1 MKNQLFN
8 KVMAILIVL
17 FLSGNLLYAQVE
29 KPQNIYRVTV
39 NSRYVIEN
47 GERTSTFFAINQ
59 LIYDSLGRL
68 HTEIDFDW
76 ETHYPNNY
84 RWNYFNGKQK
94 VKTDFFFKEK
104 LSRIEEYGFSENQ
117 RLVSLTLY
125 LVNPND
131 TTLSVK
137 EVYNYDKTGL
147 VTKATGYDGRGKR
160 GYRTSFKYDDEGN
173 EIYRK
178 VKGKRATPPDSVM
191 LLQKEI
197 AYDSLSRIAK
207 ETVTIDKVGT
217 PRFIK
222 TYDYSYTND
231 GNIAEK
237 RIVDSQDNNVT
248 RKEYI
253 YRSDKR
259 LQQIMVFDDS
269 GNLIDHLAWRYEI
282 YKTSDRR
289 FRTLE

>member
-1 MKNQLFN
+1 MKNKLFN
-8 KVMAILIVL
+8 KLATILTVL
-17 FLSGNLLYAQVE
+17 FLGGNLLYAQVE

-59 LIYDSLGRL
+59 LIYDSLARL

-84 RWNYFNGKQK
+84 RWNYFNGQQK

-104 LSRIEEYGFSENQ
+104 LSRIEEYDFNENQ
-117 RLVSLTLY
+117 RLISLTLY
-125 LVNPND
+125 HVSPND
-131 TTLSVK
+131 TTLSVR
-137 EVYNYDKTGL
+137 EVYNYSNTGL
-147 VTKATGYDGRGKR
+147 ITKATGYNERGKR
-160 GYRTSFKYDDEGN
+160 GYRTTFKYDDKGN

-178 VKGKRATPPDSVM
+178 VRGKRTTPPDSIM
-191 LLQKEI
+191 FLQKEI
-197 AYDSLSRIAK
+197 AYDSLNRIAK
-207 ETVTIDKVGT
+207 EKVSIDKSGS
-217 PRFIK
+217 PKIIK
-222 TYDYSYTND
+222 TYSYAYTDD

-237 RIVDSQDNNVT
+237 TIIDSQGNIQK

-259 LQQIMVFDDS
+259 LQQIKVFDNS
-269 GNLIDHLAWRYEI
+269 GNLLEHLAWRYEI

>member
-1 MKNQLFN
+1 MKNQLLN
-8 KVMAILIVL
+8 KVTAILIAS
-17 FLSGNLLYAQVE
+17 FLSVNLLYAQVE

-84 RWNYFNGKQK
+84 RWNYFIGKQK

-104 LSRIEEYGFSENQ
+104 LSRIEEYGFNESQ
-117 RLVSLTLY
+117 QLVSLTLY

-137 EVYNYDKTGL
+137 EVYSYDKAGL
-147 VTKATGYDGRGKR
+147 AAKATGYNERGKR
-160 GYRTSFKYDDEGN
+160 GYQTTFKYDDKGN

-178 VKGKRATPPDSVM
+178 VKGKRATPPDSIVF
-191 LLQKEI
+191 LEKEI
-197 AYDSLSRIAK
+197 VFDSLNRIAK
-207 ETVTIDKVGT
+207 ETVTIDKIGT
-217 PRFIK
+217 PRLAK
-222 TYDYSYTND
+222 TYVYSYTDD

-237 RIVDSQDNNVT
+237 TILDSRGNVVK
-248 RKEYI
+248 RKEYV

-259 LQQIMVFDDS
+259 LQQVKVFDDS
-269 GNLIDHLAWRYEI
+269 GNLMDYQAWRYEI

>member
-1 MKNQLFN
+1 MKNKIFN
-8 KVMAILIVL
+8 KLRAILVVL
-17 FLSGNLLYAQVE
+17 FLGGNLLYAQVE

-84 RWNYFNGKQK
+84 RWNYFNGQQK

-104 LSRIEEYGFSENQ
+104 LSRIEEYDFNENQ
-117 RLVSLTLY
+117 KLISLTLY
-125 LVNPND
+125 HVSPSD

-137 EVYNYDKTGL
+137 EVYSYDKTGH
-147 VTKATGYDGRGKR
+147 VTKATGYNERGKR
-160 GYRTSFKYDDEGN
+160 GYRTTSKYDDKGN

-178 VKGKRATPPDSVM
+178 VKGKRIAPPDSIM
-191 LLQKEI
+191 YLQKEI
-197 AYDSLSRIAK
+197 AYDSLNRIGK
-207 ETVTIDKVGT
+207 ETVTIDKIGE
-217 PRFIK
+217 PRLTK
-222 TYDYSYTND
+222 TYTYAYTDD
-231 GNIAEK
+231 GNITEK
-237 RIVDSQDNNVT
+237 TIIDSQGNIQK
-248 RKEYI
+248 RKEYV

-259 LQQIMVFDDS
+259 LQQIKVFDNN
-269 GNLIDHLAWRYEI
+269 GNLEDHLAWRYEI